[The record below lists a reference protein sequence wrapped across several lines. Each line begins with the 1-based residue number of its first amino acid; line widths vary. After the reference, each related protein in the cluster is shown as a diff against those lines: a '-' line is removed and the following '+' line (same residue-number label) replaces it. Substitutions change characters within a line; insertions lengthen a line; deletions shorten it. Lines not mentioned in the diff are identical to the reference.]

1 VVAMAPAMM
10 KGVEMMIQ
18 ILMMTRT
25 AEMKK
30 AMALTKMT

>member
-1 VVAMAPAMM
+1 MAPAMM
-10 KGVEMMIQ
+10 KEAKVMIQ